1 MRKSIIL
8 ILCAGI
14 LLACLLNQ
22 YLFCPEY
29 YYSDSHSF
37 KGDSLYNPY
46 RAFNEENWKKCNFH
60 AHTSSWKGFT
70 NGNGSPADLWHRYAS
85 MGFAFNAVS
94 NYQHIDTT
102 FCHYH
107 NYISAYEHGFNI
119 TKTHQLVL
127 GDNGIVWM
135 DYIFP
140 QTRSNK
146 QHILNLLAADTA
158 NVIILNHPSLRNGY
172 LPDEMKFL
180 ENYDAMEVLNPAAES
195 FRYWDIA
202 LSSGKPISIIGSD
215 DMHNISDSL
224 SSGRFCTLTYLP
236 TMNRNQL
243 LSSIRENKTIAM
255 WIPFIPG
262 MSFTE
267 RADMIRQSSPGIK
280 SIEVLR
286 DSLFIEFDTSVANFL
301 LKGNNGKTLLSYGH
315 IQKLAFQVPGDD
327 PFVRASYMTADG
339 IQYFLNPIYRYN
351 GYTPVRS
358 VRAAQH
364 IFIHHRFNYLLLVI
378 LIIAVMVTTSFIYLR
393 KFFSSD
399 RSSDYLLY

>member
-1 MRKSIIL
+1 MILLLIMRKAIIIL
-8 ILCAGI
+8 LGAGI
-14 LLACLLNQ
+14 LIACLLDQ
-22 YLFCPEY
+22 YLFCPQY
-29 YYSDSHSF
+29 TYSDSHPF
-37 KGDSLYNPY
+37 TGDSLYNPY
-46 RAFNEENWKKCNFH
+46 KAFNESNWKKCNFH
-60 AHTSSWKGFT
+60 AHTASWNGLT

-107 NYISAYEHGFNI
+107 NYISAYEHGFNA

-127 GDNGIVWM
+127 GDQGIVWM

-140 QTRSNK
+140 QTLSNK

-158 NVIILNHPSLRNGY
+158 NVIILNHPALRDGY
-172 LPDEMKFL
+172 TTDDMKYL

-195 FRYWDIA
+195 FRYWDVA
-202 LSSGKPISIIGSD
+202 LSSGKPVSIIGSD

-236 TMNRNQL
+236 DMNRNQL

-255 WIPFIPG
+255 WIPIIPG

-267 RADMIRQSSPGIK
+267 RADMIRQSSPNIK

-286 DSLFIEFDTSVANFL
+286 DSLFIEFDTAVANFL
-301 LKGNNGKTLLSYGH
+301 LKGNNGETLLSYGH
-315 IQKLAFQVPGDD
+315 VQKLA
-327 PFVRASYMTADG
+327 
-339 IQYFLNPIYRYN
+339 
-351 GYTPVRS
+351 
-358 VRAAQH
+358 
-364 IFIHHRFNYLLLVI
+364 
-378 LIIAVMVTTSFIYLR
+378 
-393 KFFSSD
+393 
-399 RSSDYLLY
+399 